1 VAWKKERDVTTEFGV
16 RRRGGPATG
25 VPEGRPA
32 RLHQVV
38 ARQGDRGLE
47 LLRVPSRGRDRVLP
61 VFTAGWAA
69 RGYLFAEA
77 PGRGWHVRA
86 CSPGELLSLLFGP
99 CADVGWV
106 ALDPRPGHRSGALA
120 ANAMPRDNFVDYL
133 LCSRNPS
140 SLRRIDFGTVRETLA
155 GGGDPKGG
163 VRRATR

>member
-1 VAWKKERDVTTEFGV
+1 MRTEFGV

-38 ARQGDRGLE
+38 ARRGDRGLE
-47 LLRVPSRGRDRVLP
+47 ILRVPSGRRDQVLP

-77 PGRGWHVRA
+77 TGWGWHVRE
-86 CSPGELLSLLFGP
+86 CSPGELVSLLFGF

-106 ALDPRPGHRSGALA
+106 ALDPRPGHRSGGLA
-120 ANAMPRDNFVDYL
+120 ASAMPRDNFIDYL
-133 LCSRNPS
+133 LSSRGSS
-140 SLRRIDFGTVRETLA
+140 SLRRSDLREDRE
-155 GGGDPKGG
+155 GIPGE
-163 VRRATR
+163 RRRP

>member
-1 VAWKKERDVTTEFGV
+1 MRTEFGV

-25 VPEGRPA
+25 VPEGHPA
-32 RLHQVV
+32 RLHHVV

-47 LLRVPSRGRDRVLP
+47 LVRVPSGGRDRVLP

-77 PGRGWHVRA
+77 SGGGWHVRA
-86 CSPGELLSLLFGP
+86 CSPGELVSLLFGP

-106 ALDPRPGHRSGALA
+106 ALDPRPGHRSGPLA

-133 LCSRNPS
+133 LCSRSPS
-140 SLRRIDFGTVRETLA
+140 SLRRSDFGTVREPFA
-155 GGGDPKGG
+155 NGNDHKGG
-163 VRRATR
+163 VRRATRRGR